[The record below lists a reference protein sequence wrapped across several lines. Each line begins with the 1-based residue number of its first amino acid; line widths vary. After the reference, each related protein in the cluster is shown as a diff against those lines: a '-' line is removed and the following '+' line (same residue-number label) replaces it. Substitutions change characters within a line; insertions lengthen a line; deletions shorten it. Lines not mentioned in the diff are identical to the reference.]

1 MIDVYYS
8 PKGTPYVMGSDLHE
22 ELQIKTPLRK
32 WFPSMIEYG
41 FVENQDFSQ
50 MDKKVHLDQGGNTVR
65 KDWAVTVEMA
75 KHIAMVQKTAQGKI
89 TRDYLLQLD
98 QKVNDGEYLNQGQIL
113 ALMDICKVMG
123 YFSVQDFFE
132 KEHYEKIFKGTGAE
146 WWERRASLFGYSA
159 ADLKKAL
166 LDIGE
171 KYKNQKQALFK
182 TDRLELIRRGVVDM
196 FIVMGK
202 SVAFAKNVGN
212 IAKTMSEKLELEIYN
227 DLDTSIDFKSEEQKL
242 IVTDLKN
249 YATDSALFKRFTGGK
264 QQKASVDKNY
274 NQLNLGLE
282 KGQSGNTTFDDAMS
296 KALQN
301 KPLK

>member
-1 MIDVYYS
+1 
-8 PKGTPYVMGSDLHE
+8 
-22 ELQIKTPLRK
+22 
-32 WFPSMIEYG
+32 
-41 FVENQDFSQ
+41 
-50 MDKKVHLDQGGNTVR
+50 
-65 KDWAVTVEMA
+65 
-75 KHIAMVQKTAQGKI
+75 
-89 TRDYLLQLD
+89 
-98 QKVNDGEYLNQGQIL
+98 
-113 ALMDICKVMG
+113 
-123 YFSVQDFFE
+123 
-132 KEHYEKIFKGTGAE
+132 
-146 WWERRASLFGYSA
+146 
-159 ADLKKAL
+159 
-166 LDIGE
+166 
-171 KYKNQKQALFK
+171 
-182 TDRLELIRRGVVDM
+182 
-196 FIVMGK
+196 MGK